1 MDPMGY
7 NMVGCFDSSR
17 SMRSNT
23 LFEFFFGGSVNSN

>member
-7 NMVGCFDSSR
+7 NMVGCFDSRR

-23 LFEFFFGGSVNSN
+23 LFEVFLGDQ